1 MACTIPG
8 AVLVDFE
15 ILIVFLALGLLAV
28 PVVAVIALVLV
39 VDARR
44 EIRMLTTR
52 LAGAEAALARL
63 AQAPPE
69 SPTSDQAASEPEP
82 DPVTREAAAM
92 AGPEDDAGREASPEP
107 PPPPADPPKAEIM
120 SAAGMSR
127 PGIEERLGTRW
138 AVWIGGLALGL
149 GGIFL
154 VRFSLEQGLL
164 GPAARIG
171 LGAAFALMLLGAGEF
186 LRRRDLSIVI
196 PGLGPAHA
204 AAVVTAAGAASAFGT
219 AYAAFA
225 LYGFIGPVLAI
236 ILLGA
241 IGVGTMVAAAL
252 HGPLLA
258 SLGLIGAFAAPVL
271 TGGDGSQTWPL
282 VPYFAAVA
290 GAAYAVA
297 RLRGWRA
304 LAIATAIAALL
315 WAVLLLEGPALPAMA
330 HLLVQSAAIVLVFA
344 ILAWRGVADQAQT
357 LDRAAHGVL
366 GAGVLVFLLA
376 ADVIAPGASAL
387 WFPLGMM
394 VICLVAA
401 HRPALA
407 GAAPFALIVALGAL
421 WFWPVLV
428 EAAAAPVRVLPGPA
442 GPVPQPASMTL
453 FIALAILY
461 GGLIAGFGLWRLLL
475 REDSGGRVIS
485 RAALG
490 CYAGAFA
497 AAPTLILMMVYW
509 RLTGAGSV
517 LAGVADPPFAL
528 AAAGIAALY
537 AAAARA
543 FYKGEAGSGTS
554 PHESHNLLAGLS
566 ASAALGA
573 LALALVF
580 QLDRGMLTIAFGLAA
595 LGAAAVSF
603 RLRLPLLRYGVAAI
617 GVIVAG
623 RLAWDPGIVD
633 GDPGSLILL
642 NWLLPAYGIPAFAF
656 LAASALLGRE
666 GRDWVARFCES
677 LGLAFAAFLVF
688 FQMRHAL
695 HGGDV
700 LAPTSSHLEMGTVTL
715 TGLLFAFILVH
726 VDRRRPDAVSRI
738 GARVFGLVAL
748 ASAGFG
754 LLLVWN
760 PLLTGERVIGGAV
773 FNSLLPAYLLPAL
786 VAAGIA
792 LYLWRFAESSFWTR
806 LQCGCMAGLALVLQ
820 AAWSVMAIR
829 AAFQGPHIGLWRAT
843 GDGEL
848 WSYSAMLLAVGLVAL
863 FVGLRRDW
871 PWLRLVAAAYLA
883 IAVFKVFFVDLA
895 GLQGVMRAASFIVLG
910 LVLVGVGLIYQ
921 RLLARRV
928 PHP

>member
-1 MACTIPG
+1 MACTSRG
-8 AVLVDFE
+8 AVLIDIE

-44 EIRMLTTR
+44 EIRMLTAR

-69 SPTSDQAASEPEP
+69 APAPDQPSPEPEASP
-82 DPVTREAAAM
+82 AMDEASRVARS
-92 AGPEDDAGREASPEP
+92 EDDAARESPPESPATPVEP
-107 PPPPADPPKAEIM
+107 SQAQALPE
-120 SAAGMSR
+120 AGASR
-127 PGIEERLGTRW
+127 PGLEERLGTRW

-164 GPAARIG
+164 GPGARIG
-171 LGAAFALMLLGAGEF
+171 LGAAFAALLLGLGEY
-186 LRRRDLSIVI
+186 LRRRDLAIVI

-225 LYGFIGPVLAI
+225 LYGFIGPAMAI
-236 ILLGA
+236 ILLGV
-241 IGVGTMVAAAL
+241 IGVATMLAAAL

-258 SLGLIGAFAAPVL
+258 SLGLIGAFVAPIL
-271 TGGDGSQTWPL
+271 TGGDGAQTWPL

-297 RLRGWRA
+297 RLRGWRGLA
-304 LAIATAIAALL
+304 LWTAVAALIWAALL
-315 WAVLLLEGPALPAMA
+315 LDGPALPAML
-330 HLLVQSAAIVLVFA
+330 HLLVQTGLIVLIFA
-344 ILAWRGVADQAQT
+344 ILPWRGVPRHEQP
-357 LDRAAHGVL
+357 LDRVAHGVL
-366 GAGVLVFLLA
+366 AGAVLVFVLA
-376 ADVIAPGASAL
+376 SDVIAPGASML
-387 WFPLGMM
+387 WFPIGM
-394 VICLVAA
+394 VLICLAAA

-407 GAAPFALIVALGAL
+407 GGAMLALVVTLAAL
-421 WFWPVLV
+421 WFWPVLA
-428 EAAAAPVRVLPGPA
+428 EAAREPTRILPGPA
-442 GPVPQPASMTL
+442 GPVPQPASIATFML
-453 FIALAILY
+453 FAGIGAF
-461 GGLIAGFGLWRLLL
+461 LIAGFGLWQLLQ
-475 REDSGGRVIS
+475 REDADGRVIS
-485 RAALG
+485 RPAMGSYAA
-490 CYAGAFA
+490 AFA
-497 AAPTLILMMVYW
+497 TAPTLILMIVYW

-528 AAAGIAALY
+528 AAAGLAALY

-543 FYKGEAGSGTS
+543 FYKGESSGEGAQGEAR
-554 PHESHNLLAGLS
+554 HLLAGLA

-580 QLDRGMLTIAFGLAA
+580 QLDRGMLTIAFALAA
-595 LGAAAVSF
+595 LGSAYVCA
-603 RLRLPLLRYGVAAI
+603 RLDLPLLRYGTALI
-617 GVIVAG
+617 GLVVAG

-633 GDPGSLILL
+633 GDPGAVILL
-642 NWLLPAYGIPAFAF
+642 NWLLPAYGIPALAF
-656 LAASALLGRE
+656 LAASILLGRQ
-666 GRDWVARFCES
+666 GRDWVARLCES
-677 LGLAFAAFLVF
+677 LGLAFAAFLVL

-695 HGGDV
+695 HGGDL
-700 LAPTSSHLEMGTVTL
+700 LAPTSSHLEMGTLTL
-715 TGLLFAFILVH
+715 TALLFAFILVH

-748 ASAGFG
+748 ASTASG
-754 LLLVWN
+754 LLFAWN
-760 PLLTGERVIGGAV
+760 PLLTGERILGGPV
-773 FNSLLPAYLLPAL
+773 FNSLLPAYLFPAI

-792 LYLWRFAESSFWTR
+792 LYLWRFAESSFLTR

-829 AAFQGPHIGLWRAT
+829 TAFQGPHIGLWRAT

-848 WSYSAMLLAVGLVAL
+848 WSYSAMLLFVGLAAL

-883 IAVFKVFFVDLA
+883 IAVLKVFFVDLA

-928 PHP
+928 RET

>member
-1 MACTIPG
+1 M
-8 AVLVDFE
+8 
-15 ILIVFLALGLLAV
+15 
-28 PVVAVIALVLV
+28 
-39 VDARR
+39 
-44 EIRMLTTR
+44 
-52 LAGAEAALARL
+52 
-63 AQAPPE
+63 
-69 SPTSDQAASEPEP
+69 
-82 DPVTREAAAM
+82 
-92 AGPEDDAGREASPEP
+92 
-107 PPPPADPPKAEIM
+107 
-120 SAAGMSR
+120 
-127 PGIEERLGTRW
+127 
-138 AVWIGGLALGL
+138 
-149 GGIFL
+149 
-154 VRFSLEQGLL
+154 
-164 GPAARIG
+164 
-171 LGAAFALMLLGAGEF
+171 
-186 LRRRDLSIVI
+186 
-196 PGLGPAHA
+196 
-204 AAVVTAAGAASAFGT
+204 
-219 AYAAFA
+219 
-225 LYGFIGPVLAI
+225 
-236 ILLGA
+236 
-241 IGVGTMVAAAL
+241 
-252 HGPLLA
+252 
-258 SLGLIGAFAAPVL
+258 
-271 TGGDGSQTWPL
+271 
-282 VPYFAAVA
+282 PYFAAVA

-330 HLLVQSAAIVLVFA
+330 HLLVQGAAIALVFA
-344 ILAWRGVADQAQT
+344 ILAWRGVPDHAQVF
-357 LDRAAHGVL
+357 DRVAHGVL
-366 GAGVLVFLLA
+366 AGAVLVFLLA
-376 ADVIAPGASAL
+376 SDVIAPGAPAL
-387 WFPLGMM
+387 WFPIGMIA
-394 VICLVAA
+394 ICLAAA

-407 GAAPFALIVALGAL
+407 GGAPLALIVALGAL

-428 EAAAAPVRVLPGPA
+428 EAAADPVRVLPGPA
-442 GPVPQPASMTL
+442 GPVPQPASMRL
-453 FIALAILY
+453 FIALAILF
-461 GGLIAGFGLWRLLL
+461 GGVISGFGLWRLLL
-475 REDSGGRVIS
+475 RQDSGGRVIS
-485 RAALG
+485 RIALG

-528 AAAGIAALY
+528 AAIGIAALY

-543 FYKGEAGSGTS
+543 FYKGEA
-554 PHESHNLLAGLS
+554 EAEAVREERNLLAGLS

-573 LALALVF
+573 LALGLVF

-595 LGAAAVSF
+595 LGAAYVSF

-617 GVIVAG
+617 GAIVAG

-666 GRDWVARFCES
+666 ERDWVARFCES

-700 LAPTSSHLEMGTVTL
+700 LAPTSSHLEMGTLTL

-738 GARVFGLVAL
+738 GARVFGLIAL

-760 PLLTGERVIGGAV
+760 PLLTGERVVGGPV
-773 FNSLLPAYLLPAL
+773 FNSLLPAYLLPAI

-806 LQCGCMAGLALVLQ
+806 LQCGCMAGLTLVLQ

-829 AAFQGPHIGLWRAT
+829 TAFQGPHIGLWRAT

-921 RLLARRV
+921 RLLARRE